1 MTATMSRQHLRFLVV
16 EEVIGSTIVNFLLNA
31 GIAWYLFRRA
41 PSVPMWGASSIAVDT
56 LVTAFVLPVLTA
68 LIATFI
74 VRQQVRRGKLLPI
87 PADDIGSSR
96 WLARPGW
103 QRGVGLGVASVVLV
117 AAPLVVAL
125 TLIGPAQLSSAH
137 FIWFKGSFAA
147 GLGALVTPLLGWW
160 ALADASRAFALAGGR
175 SQE

>member
-1 MTATMSRQHLRFLVV
+1 MPATTMSRQHRRFLVV
-16 EEVIGSTIVNFLLNA
+16 EEVVGSTIINFLLNA
-31 GIAWYLFRRA
+31 GIAWYLFRRV
-41 PSVPMWGASSIAVDT
+41 PSVPLWGVSSIGVDT

-74 VRQQVRRGKLLPI
+74 VRQQVRRGRLLPI
-87 PADDIGSSR
+87 PADAIGSSR
-96 WLARPGW
+96 WLDRPGW

-117 AAPLVVAL
+117 ATPLVIGL
-125 TLIGPAQLSSAH
+125 TLLGPSQLSSGH

-160 ALADASRAFALAGGR
+160 ALADASRVAHGK
-175 SQE
+175 